1 MKRLLI
7 LMAMLFAITAV
18 YAQELHQIQ
27 QNDITKFLGIPI
39 DGTKAEIIQKLK
51 AKGYTPT
58 DIDSEVLEGEFNGK
72 DVSIFIATNNN
83 KVYRIMVIY
92 NIPPSE
98 TDIKIEFNN
107 LCHQFEN
114 NPRYTNL
121 YDDQTIPE
129 DENISYEMNVKN
141 KRYQAIYY
149 QHPKTDS
156 IALYNQAK
164 QELLSKYTQEQ
175 LDNPTEDISTDI
187 RLTYLSLCSKQL
199 AEFIYI
205 YNKPVWFMIVE
216 RFGIYYIAIFY
227 DNVYNQAKGEDL

>member
-72 DVSIFIATNNN
+72 DVSIYIATNNN

-92 NIPPSE
+92 NTPSSE

-114 NPRYTNL
+114 NKKYTSLN
-121 YDDQTIPE
+121 DDQTISE
-129 DENISYEMNVKN
+129 DEDISYQMNVNN
-141 KRYQAIYY
+141 KRFQASYFQLPEESTIL
-149 QHPKTDS
+149 QIKNH
-156 IALYNQAK
+156 
-164 QELLSKYTQEQ
+164 LLSQYTEEQ
-175 LDNPTEDISTDI
+175 IANPTEEIALSIADTVLN
-187 RLTYLSLCSKQL
+187 LT
-199 AEFIYI
+199 A
-205 YNKPVWFMIVE
+205 NKNVWFMIVE
-216 RFGIYYIAIFY
+216 RFGSYYIAIFY

>member
-1 MKRLLI
+1 
-7 LMAMLFAITAV
+7 
-18 YAQELHQIQ
+18 
-27 QNDITKFLGIPI
+27 
-39 DGTKAEIIQKLK
+39 
-51 AKGYTPT
+51 
-58 DIDSEVLEGEFNGK
+58 
-72 DVSIFIATNNN
+72 
-83 KVYRIMVIY
+83 MVIY
-92 NIPPSE
+92 NIPSSE